1 MKKMKNKFITFI
13 ILLILWV
20 IGAWLYSSYL
30 FKNSDRDS
38 FVLLIEGAG
47 LLNEQV
53 LEVEKRENLY
63 IWDIISTQG
72 DNSLVIIEWW
82 DGSLTRLGWNST
94 IEIKELFITH
104 DLSMMNISFE
114 LLSWK
119 SWSNVIS
126 FFWEDS
132 YFKEYFMDSEASVRG
147 TVFDVDL
154 ENEYIYVLDHEVT
167 LTTNDKSF
175 IIWERDP
182 FSLKT
187 FSFIQLEKFI
197 RDIKNQAW
205 EALNDKYDT
214 EYLEILKQE
223 ALEKFKENII
233 LKKFDEVI
241 QSEDLEKLIWTMS
254 ESEKQ
259 ELYNKLLIEYQ
270 KINFIKSSDDWML
283 FLNKIKLKEVL
294 LATASND
301 NKKVLIQSIMF
312 DFKETIQSKNFNHL
326 DSILPILKNHSDILK
341 ELDIKFSDYFDFN
354 ILPDDLKQIM
364 LNNLESLKNIFG
376 QSVDLTKFKNIS
388 VDDIKSRYNS
398 IKNNTDK
405 VIHWVLDSLINK

>member
-1 MKKMKNKFITFI
+1 MKNKFITFI
-13 ILLILWV
+13 ILLILGV
-20 IGAWLYSSYL
+20 IGAGLYSSYL

-63 IWDIISTQG
+63 IGDIISTQG
-72 DNSLVIIEWW
+72 DNSLVIIEWG
-82 DGSLTRLGWNST
+82 DGSLTRLGGNST

-114 LLSWK
+114 LLSGK

-126 FFWEDS
+126 FFGEDS

-175 IIWERDP
+175 IIGERDP

-241 QSEDLEKLIWTMS
+241 QSEDLEKLIGTMS

-270 KINFIKSSDDWML
+270 KINFIKSSDDGML

-405 VIHWVLDSLINK
+405 VIHGVLDSLINK